1 MFSRQHKVWS
11 FHVLVLQRTQRNFKI
26 YNACAQPLF
35 YSLDLLFSDVP
46 IAVAIMFFLNFL
58 IKC

>member
-11 FHVLVLQRTQRNFKI
+11 FHVVVLQRTQRNFKI

-46 IAVAIMFFLNFL
+46 IAVAVMFF
-58 IKC
+58 